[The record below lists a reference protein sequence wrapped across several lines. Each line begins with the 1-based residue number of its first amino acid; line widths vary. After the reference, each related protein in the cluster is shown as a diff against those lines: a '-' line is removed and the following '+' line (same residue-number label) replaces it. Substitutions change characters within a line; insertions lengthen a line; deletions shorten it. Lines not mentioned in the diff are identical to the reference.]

1 VSRNQDKENAKPKI
15 IFITGGARSGKSTF
29 ALKESEKIADKKAFI
44 APAAPVDAEMEDR
57 IRLHR
62 LDRGEEWDTI
72 EEPLNIAHIIEE
84 MKDKY
89 GVILIDCLTLWISN
103 VILRDAGAEQE
114 KIQEAIDVLMETIGS
129 LKERSDG
136 GGPLSKVIIVSNEVG
151 MGIVPENPLAR
162 LFRDMAGRLN
172 QRVAEIA
179 DEVYLAVS
187 GIPVK
192 IKG

>member
-1 VSRNQDKENAKPKI
+1 VSRNQDKGKPKPEI

-29 ALKESEKIADKKAFI
+29 ALKESGRITDKKAFI
-44 APAAPVDAEMEDR
+44 ATAEHVDAEMEDR
-57 IRLHR
+57 IRRHR

-114 KIQEAIDVLMETIGS
+114 KIREEIDMLMETIGS

-162 LFRDMAGRLN
+162 LFRDMAGMLN

-187 GIPVK
+187 GIPLK